1 MLVDFQ
7 EREVNNNEK
16 KQVSIEE
23 KIEEYQIKLEAIRIS
38 KIIAPLLAIAMFIL
52 TFYIGITISSISVSI
67 LILAY
72 GLFSKSLKN
81 ENIDLREP
89 KRKLKRMDY
98 ILALNTFP
106 IVTAVALNNIDW
118 YNTARIVCFI
128 IAPILS
134 LAVVLY
140 MEKHVKDLSSKLKK
154 EKEN

>member
-1 MLVDFQ
+1 MEKRQ
-7 EREVNNNEK
+7 VNIEK
-16 KQVSIEE
+16 RN
-23 KIEEYQIKLEAIRIS
+23 EEYQIKLEAIRIS
-38 KIIAPLLAIAMFIL
+38 KIIAPLLAIATFIL

-81 ENIDLREP
+81 ENIDLKGS

-106 IVTAVALNNIDW
+106 IVTSVALNNIDW
-118 YNTARIVCFI
+118 SNTARIVSFI
-128 IAPILS
+128 LAPVLS

-140 MEKHVKDLSSKLKK
+140 MEKHVKDINSKLNK
-154 EKEN
+154 

>member
-1 MLVDFQ
+1 M
-7 EREVNNNEK
+7 EK

-52 TFYIGITISSISVSI
+52 TFYIGTTISSISVSI

-81 ENIDLREP
+81 ENIDLRGS

-118 YNTARIVCFI
+118 SNTARIVCFI
-128 IAPILS
+128 IAPIFS

>member
-1 MLVDFQ
+1 M
-7 EREVNNNEK
+7 EK

-23 KIEEYQIKLEAIRIS
+23 KIEEYQIKLEAIKIS
-38 KIIAPLLAIAMFIL
+38 KIIAPLLAISMFIL

-81 ENIDLREP
+81 ENIDLRGS

-118 YNTARIVCFI
+118 SNVARIVCFI

-140 MEKHVKDLSSKLKK
+140 MEKHVKDLSSKLNK